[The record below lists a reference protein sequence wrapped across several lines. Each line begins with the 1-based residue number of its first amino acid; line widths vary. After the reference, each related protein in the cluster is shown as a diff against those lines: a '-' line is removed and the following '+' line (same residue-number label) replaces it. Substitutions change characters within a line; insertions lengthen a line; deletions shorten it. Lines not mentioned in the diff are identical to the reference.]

1 MEAPNALVLIPEA
14 RLRALLEEA
23 GEKVA
28 RRVLKGA
35 TDAAAATRP
44 DKGWLT
50 NSEACKYL
58 GLSKPTLARYRASGK
73 LPYSK
78 VGSSVYYRRGDVE
91 ALIERGHHAAT

>member
-1 MEAPNALVLIPEA
+1 MEASNALVLIPEA

-35 TDAAAATRP
+35 TDPAAAARL
-44 DKGWLT
+44 DKDWLT
-50 NSEACKYL
+50 NAEACRYL

-78 VGSSVYYRRGDVE
+78 VGSNVYYRRGDVE
-91 ALIERGHHAAT
+91 ALIERGHNAAT